1 MEAGLIPESTWHIR
15 ARTHTLSPHPPT
27 HNIQLCQATNLAA
40 GSSSRLILAHTHT
53 HTHTLSHTHIRTHTH
68 TCSALMTE
76 FNPFPLL
83 AHTRTHT
90 HTLTTHARTHT
101 GTHLQRFDDR
111 IQSIP
116 PLGTHTH
123 AHTHSHTRTHAHTLT
138 HTCSALM
145 TEFNPFPLLAHTRTH
160 THSHTHTHART
171 HAHTCSALM
180 TEFNPFPLL
189 ALEPT
194 IHRRQLPKGC
204 GFKHLRSFCHVIAL
218 LRTHTHAGAKCVA
231 VLEKG
236 YGVCVSLCLCVQVC
250 VCARVLKIT
259 LC

>member
-53 HTHTLSHTHIRTHTH
+53 HTHTLSHTHIRTHT
-68 TCSALMTE
+68 
-76 FNPFPLL
+76 
-83 AHTRTHT
+83 
-90 HTLTTHARTHT
+90 
-101 GTHLQRFDDR
+101 
-111 IQSIP
+111 
-116 PLGTHTH
+116 
-123 AHTHSHTRTHAHTLT
+123 
-138 HTCSALM
+138 
-145 TEFNPFPLLAHTRTH
+145 
-160 THSHTHTHART
+160 
-171 HAHTCSALM
+171 HTCSALM